1 LDRWGLKKRDISHWI
16 VHSGGKKVIDAI
28 KYNIGITEYDVRHTH
43 SILRDYGNI
52 SSASF
57 LFSLQEL
64 MREGVTEEG
73 DWGVVIAMGPGVS
86 IETGLLRW

>member
-1 LDRWGLKKRDISHWI
+1 MRF
-16 VHSGGKKVIDAI
+16 V
-28 KYNIGITEYDVRHTH
+28 
-43 SILRDYGNI
+43 NI

-64 MREGVTEEG
+64 MKEGVTEEG

-86 IETGLLRW
+86 IETGLLRS